1 MYKYYSNNRK
11 NPPLCASF
19 ATASATTNPVIRLI
33 RPKRL
38 IRPIRPIT
46 LIYRHS
52 HPSIR
57 STLPGKDNHELL
69 RPTKSRK
76 LNFEVERLPFKDC
89 LVSLQSENI
98 FTIQNGNY

>member
-1 MYKYYSNNRK
+1 MIVGAKFISPALLKR
-11 NPPLCASF
+11 LILLGFRAII
-19 ATASATTNPVIRLI
+19 NPVIRLI

-38 IRPIRPIT
+38 IRPIT
-46 LIYRHS
+46 LIDRYSRA
-52 HPSIR
+52 SIHD
-57 STLPGKDNHELL
+57 TLPGRANHEFL